1 MKINEIRKMSKEE
14 LVKKIKENKE
24 VLFTKRMQA
33 AQGSLEKP
41 VELRQLR
48 REIARMKTI
57 LNEKEM
63 DGEK

>member
-14 LVKKIKENKE
+14 LVKKIKETKE

-48 REIARMKTI
+48 REIARMKTV

>member
-14 LVKKIKENKE
+14 LVKKIRENKE

-48 REIARMKTI
+48 REIARMKTV

>member
-1 MKINEIRKMSKEE
+1 LKINEIRKMSKEE

-48 REIARMKTI
+48 REIARMKTV
-57 LNEKEM
+57 LKEM

>member
-48 REIARMKTI
+48 REIARMKTV

-63 DGEK
+63 DGEE

>member
-24 VLFTKRMQA
+24 VLFAKRMQA

>member
-1 MKINEIRKMSKEE
+1 MKINEIRKMSKDE

-48 REIARMKTI
+48 REIARMKTV

>member
-14 LVKKIKENKE
+14 LVKKIKETKE

-48 REIARMKTI
+48 REIARMKTV
-57 LNEKEM
+57 LKEKEM

>member
-14 LVKKIKENKE
+14 LVKKIKEAKE

-48 REIARMKTI
+48 REIARMKTV
-57 LNEKEM
+57 LNE
-63 DGEK
+63 